1 MIKKA
6 IDFNGNELKV
16 DDRVIFNLNSEM
28 YSGIISA
35 IGDVK
40 ISIEYLCPIERGV
53 RRIEWFPEQVVKNKR
68 DVEFFLNEKINDILY
83 ENLELKQKINILED
97 KQIRYEIYNKCSV
110 TSVETHPLINE
121 SKVDFVISYSIAS
134 SFFEMLLSNGSINFR
149 ISFVDAL
156 VEKIRKQLDEI
167 MENTIKNYG
176 AKNEI

>member
-1 MIKKA
+1 MIITNYKRKTKNNLVGDTKSVDLKMKKTNLTQTVSYK
-6 IDFNGNELKV
+6 FN
-16 DDRVIFNLNSEM
+16 
-28 YSGIISA
+28 
-35 IGDVK
+35 
-40 ISIEYLCPIERGV
+40 PERCYV
-53 RRIEWFPEQVVKNKR
+53 FSVALVH
-68 DVEFFLNEKINDILY
+68 
-83 ENLELKQKINILED
+83 
-97 KQIRYEIYNKCSV
+97 NKCSV